1 MLKPRHARK
10 LDRRD
15 AIPEGADARESLPYE
30 DPLLPSDLDLAPE
43 GVFGL
48 LDEMLDDLTAQRKA
62 NSRAATKPS
71 ERPVKEEP
79 PIPEIPVNLSNL
91 PPEFDRIKYGN
102 VVNVSASDLQD
113 TSKAIT
119 RNTSV
124 LSEKLLQAILP
135 LLLSYSSATNYTQAV
150 LKEGLGLDIAFDP
163 GLEEVVKHIG
173 YLAVT
178 HHFVRNSKLPK
189 STKRIYLDK
198 IAENLS
204 AKTVERVFS
213 VNASAAKSAE
223 ISRLAAIVR
232 KSQVD
237 RESGKESAAAPTN
250 PIASSRRRSR

>member
-1 MLKPRHARK
+1 
-10 LDRRD
+10 
-15 AIPEGADARESLPYE
+15 
-30 DPLLPSDLDLAPE
+30 
-43 GVFGL
+43 
-48 LDEMLDDLTAQRKA
+48 MLDDLTAQRKA
-62 NSRAATKPS
+62 NSRAATKEAKPS
-71 ERPVKEEP
+71 ERPIKEEP
-79 PIPEIPVNLSNL
+79 PIPEIPVNLSSL

-124 LSEKLLQAILP
+124 LSEKLLQTILP

-189 STKRIYLDK
+189 STKRTYLDK

-237 RESGKESAAAPTN
+237 RESGKEGTSAAPPTN